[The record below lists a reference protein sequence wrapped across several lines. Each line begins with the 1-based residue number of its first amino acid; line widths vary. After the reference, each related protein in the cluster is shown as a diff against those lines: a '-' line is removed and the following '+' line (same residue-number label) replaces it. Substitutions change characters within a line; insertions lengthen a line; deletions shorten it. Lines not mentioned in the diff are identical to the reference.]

1 MELRRK
7 NLIKKQKEEEGFDS
21 MPRENF
27 CRHEHDTTN
36 CEQ

>member
-21 MPRENF
+21 ILLPA
-27 CRHEHDTTN
+27 
-36 CEQ
+36 